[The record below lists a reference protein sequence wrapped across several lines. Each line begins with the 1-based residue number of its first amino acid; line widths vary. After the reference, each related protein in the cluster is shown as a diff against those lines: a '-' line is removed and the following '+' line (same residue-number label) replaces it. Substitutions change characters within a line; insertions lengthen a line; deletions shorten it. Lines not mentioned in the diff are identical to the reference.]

1 MILKSSHSKYQ
12 LLNKI
17 RYGLFVWE
25 PRGGRFCAFLGL
37 VLLENGVESV
47 PGSRGLAQQPDFCF
61 LAWGALLFINQGQ
74 KKKNKS
80 CHNLLFLAQQVLFET
95 YTESQEG
102 NKSSV
107 LTCPLLRALCS
118 GSALLAAGQGA
129 APGSGV
135 KGRAVEVA
143 ALLSFFFFSCNECLV

>member
-74 KKKNKS
+74 KKKINRAITSCFWHNKS
-80 CHNLLFLAQQVLFET
+80 CLKHTLKARRGIKAASWL
-95 YTESQEG
+95 
-102 NKSSV
+102 
-107 LTCPLLRALCS
+107 ALCS
-118 GSALLAAGQGA
+118 ELFVLEVLCSLR
-129 APGSGV
+129 
-135 KGRAVEVA
+135 GRAQHLGVGWKAE
-143 ALLSFFFFSCNECLV
+143 LWKWQLY